1 MKKTI
6 LSLFMFALIF
16 TAGAVKLSAQG
27 TVVGHA
33 NAEVVASLSAN
44 EITQLNFGRFSP
56 TGVGTIKVTPGA
68 QRTASGLVTLAGSTF
83 SQGIFEISG
92 TPAASIS
99 VVLPTSTTI
108 AKIGDATKT
117 MAISAWE
124 STPASTVPVSLG
136 ATGTVNLNIGATLT
150 VGDLT
155 ANPLGKYT
163 GTFNVTFS
171 YN

>member
-1 MKKTI
+1 
-6 LSLFMFALIF
+6 MFALIF
-16 TAGAVKLSAQG
+16 TVGAVKLSAQS
-27 TVVGHA
+27 VEGHA

-56 TGVGTIKVTPGA
+56 TGLGTIKVTPGA
-68 QRTASGLVTLAGSTF
+68 VRTAGGLVALAGSTF

-99 VVLPTSTTI
+99 VVLPTTSTI

-117 MAISAWE
+117 MTVGAWE
-124 STPASTVPVSLG
+124 SNPASTVPVSLG
-136 ATGTVNLNIGATLT
+136 ATGTVNLNVGATLT

-163 GTFNVTFS
+163 GTFDITFA